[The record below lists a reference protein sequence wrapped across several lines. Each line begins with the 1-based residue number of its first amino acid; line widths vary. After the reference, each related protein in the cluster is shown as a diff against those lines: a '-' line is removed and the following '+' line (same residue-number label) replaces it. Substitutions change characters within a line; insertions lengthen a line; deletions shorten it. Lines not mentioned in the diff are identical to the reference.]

1 MPRDGEVH
9 AITCGISLLT
19 NAARSHLAGE
29 FDLGIPDEVA
39 RGIANPRKTEE
50 ALSSLGPDK
59 RQGLRERLLKYA
71 ETDPRR
77 ASAELNALA
86 GYLQT
91 RGLDLERAS
100 ELIAEVLLLASDTVS
115 GSLAAGA
122 LADFLRERGLVV
134 SVHSIRGFQSGDYDL
149 ALGNL
154 KATVQSLVE
163 RHGDVLLNLTGG
175 FKAEVAALS
184 VLAAE
189 SGLRAYY
196 IHESSREVVF
206 LPTGPELKVRTTKEE
221 KLLALLT
228 VLLAV
233 PFDSILGFP
242 WFLIPT
248 ASLAFAAA
256 WLAVKR
262 V

>member
-1 MPRDGEVH
+1 M
-9 AITCGISLLT
+9 LT

-59 RQGLRERLLKYA
+59 RQGLRERLLEYA
-71 ETDPRR
+71 ETNPRR

-100 ELIAEVLLLASDTVS
+100 ELIAEVHLLASDTVS

-134 SVHSIRGFQSGDYDL
+134 SVHSIRGFQSGDYEL
-149 ALGNL
+149 ALRNL
-154 KATVQSLVE
+154 KATVKSLVDRYGE
-163 RHGDVLLNLTGG
+163 VMLNLTGG

-206 LPTGPELKVRTTKEE
+206 LPTGSELKVRTTRAERVLVLLTI
-221 KLLALLT
+221 LLAI
-228 VLLAV
+228 

-242 WFLIPT
+242 LFLVPT
-248 ASLAFAAA
+248 IALICAAA
-256 WLAVKR
+256 WLALGR